1 MHISVLKDEAI
12 KLLNIKKDGIYLDLT
27 GGRGGHSSEILN
39 NLSRLGRLIIFDQ
52 DEFAYNNLIEKFK
65 DFKNVHI
72 VCDNFRNFDIYLDKL
87 NIKKVDG
94 IIFDLGLSSDQI
106 DNPERGFS
114 YLFKNNLDMRMS
126 KKNNLSALDLLNNFD
141 KEMLSN
147 IFFKYGEEKNS
158 RKIANDIIKERP
170 IKTSDDIIRICDK
183 YKVGKGHSAKKVFQA
198 LRIFVNDELESLSE
212 MLNKIP
218 DCLNIDGIVVAI
230 SFHSLEDRLVKNKFN
245 ELTKIKIDK
254 LSPINIEKAKDFILL
269 TKKAI
274 KPTLDEIKNNKRAKS
289 AILRAVKKIK

>member
-39 NLSRLGRLIIFDQ
+39 NLSSLGRLIIFDQ

-72 VCDNFRNFDIYLDKL
+72 ICDNFRSFDIYLDKL

-106 DNPERGFS
+106 DNPKRGFS

-126 KKNNLSALDLLNNFD
+126 KKNNLSALFLLNNFD

-147 IFFKYGEEKNS
+147 IFFKYGEEKN
-158 RKIANDIIKERP
+158 
-170 IKTSDDIIRICDK
+170 
-183 YKVGKGHSAKKVFQA
+183 
-198 LRIFVNDELESLSE
+198 
-212 MLNKIP
+212 
-218 DCLNIDGIVVAI
+218 
-230 SFHSLEDRLVKNKFN
+230 
-245 ELTKIKIDK
+245 
-254 LSPINIEKAKDFILL
+254 
-269 TKKAI
+269 
-274 KPTLDEIKNNKRAKS
+274 
-289 AILRAVKKIK
+289 

>member
-39 NLSRLGRLIIFDQ
+39 NLSSLGRLIIFDQ

-72 VCDNFRNFDIYLDKL
+72 ICDNFRNFDIYLDKL

-170 IKTSDDIIRICDK
+170 IKTSDDIVRICDK

-269 TKKAI
+269 TKKAV

-289 AILRAVKKIK
+289 AILRAVKKIR